1 MGIRSSGIDSD
12 RHATGGRAESN
23 DLDSSAAGDRC
34 RRNSV
39 LGWDQT
45 RELGGSI
52 DDLSDGSSL
61 QIITATVKS
70 VSDPAMSAD
79 AASPP
84 DEFGAAAPVLSVI
97 V

>member
-1 MGIRSSGIDSD
+1 MRVRSSGIDSD

-23 DLDSSAAGDRC
+23 DLDSSAADGRC

-45 RELGGSI
+45 RGLGGSI

-61 QIITATVKS
+61 HVRRPNRGRLLEL
-70 VSDPAMSAD
+70 V
-79 AASPP
+79 
-84 DEFGAAAPVLSVI
+84 
-97 V
+97 